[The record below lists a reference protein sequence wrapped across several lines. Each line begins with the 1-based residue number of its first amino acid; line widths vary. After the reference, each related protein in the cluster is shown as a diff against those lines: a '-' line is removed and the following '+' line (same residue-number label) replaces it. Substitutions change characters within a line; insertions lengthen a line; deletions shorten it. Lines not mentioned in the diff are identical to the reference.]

1 MYKIEFMVLCH
12 IENKELIMVEPLD
25 KKKLAILLKKLS
37 SHFPLI
43 VNLSHQKG
51 GVGKSTLA
59 YNIADAFRILG
70 FKVKLLDVDIQN
82 TCGGINSLRETPF
95 PDIEKV
101 SDEARLIELINNSS
115 TDGSEILVIDTG
127 GFDSAL
133 SRLAIMGS
141 DINLTPV
148 SDKVTEVLA
157 VVQKYSQTLE
167 EIETDTD
174 THVSSY
180 VLLNRIHPFAT
191 RFEHINEMIEESS
204 QMVMFKSIVRDRSIY
219 DKSFIDGRTVF
230 EASEL
235 KGHEMAMDEI
245 FSVCYE
251 LIEMHVE
258 G

>member
-1 MYKIEFMVLCH
+1 
-12 IENKELIMVEPLD
+12 MVEPLD
-25 KKKLAILLKKLS
+25 KKKLAELLKKLS
-37 SHFPLI
+37 PHFPLI

-59 YNIADAFRILG
+59 YNIAEAFRILG
-70 FKVKLLDVDIQN
+70 YKVKLLDVDIQN
-82 TCGGINSLRETPF
+82 TCGGINGLREIPF
-95 PDIEKV
+95 NDIEKI
-101 SDEARLIELINNSS
+101 DDKARLIEIINDSS
-115 TDGSEILVIDTG
+115 TNGSEILIIDTG

-157 VVQKYSQTLE
+157 VVQKYSQILGD
-167 EIETDTD
+167 IETDTD

-180 VLLNRIHPFAT
+180 VLLNKIHPFAKH
-191 RFEHINEMIEESS
+191 FEHIEEMIEESP
-204 QMVMFKSIVRDRSIY
+204 QMNMFKSIVRERAIY

-235 KGHEMAMDEI
+235 QGHENAIDEI
-245 FSVCYE
+245 LSVCYE
-251 LIEMHVE
+251 LIEIHVDK

>member
-1 MYKIEFMVLCH
+1 
-12 IENKELIMVEPLD
+12 MVEPLD
-25 KKKLAILLKKLS
+25 KNKLATLLKKLS

-59 YNIADAFRILG
+59 YNITDAFRILG
-70 FKVKLLDVDIQN
+70 FKVRLLDVDIQN
-82 TCGGINSLRETPF
+82 TCGGLNALRETPF
-95 PDIEKV
+95 DDIEKV
-101 SDEARLIELINNSS
+101 ADEARLIELINNSS
-115 TDGSEILVIDTG
+115 TDGSEIIIIDTG

-157 VVQKYSQTLE
+157 VVQKYSQTLG
-167 EIETDTD
+167 EIETDTN

-180 VLLNRIHPFAT
+180 VLLNRIHLFAKH
-191 RFEHINEMIEESS
+191 FEHIEEMIEESS
-204 QMVMFKSIVRDRSIY
+204 QMDMFRSIVRDRSIY
-219 DKSFIDGRTVF
+219 DKSFIDGRTIF
-230 EASEL
+230 EAAEL
-235 KGHEMAMDEI
+235 KGHKEAMDEI
-245 FSVCYE
+245 LSVCYE
-251 LIEMHVE
+251 LIEIHVDK

>member
-1 MYKIEFMVLCH
+1 
-12 IENKELIMVEPLD
+12 MVEPLD

-70 FKVKLLDVDIQN
+70 FKVRLLDVDIQN
-82 TCGGINSLRETPF
+82 TCGGLNALRETPF
-95 PDIEKV
+95 TDIEKV
-101 SDEARLIELINNSS
+101 ADEARLIEIINDSS
-115 TDGSEILVIDTG
+115 TDGSEILIIDTG

-157 VVQKYSQTLE
+157 VVQKYSQTLG
-167 EIETDTD
+167 EIETDTN
-174 THVSSY
+174 TRVSSY
-180 VLLNRIHPFAT
+180 VLLNRIHLFAKH
-191 RFEHINEMIEESS
+191 FEHIEEMIEESS
-204 QMVMFKSIVRDRSIY
+204 QMDMFKSIVRDRSIY
-219 DKSFIDGRTVF
+219 DKSFIDGRTIF
-230 EASEL
+230 EAPEL
-235 KGHEMAMDEI
+235 KGHEGAMDEI
-245 FSVCYE
+245 LSVCYE
-251 LIEMHVE
+251 LIEMHVDK